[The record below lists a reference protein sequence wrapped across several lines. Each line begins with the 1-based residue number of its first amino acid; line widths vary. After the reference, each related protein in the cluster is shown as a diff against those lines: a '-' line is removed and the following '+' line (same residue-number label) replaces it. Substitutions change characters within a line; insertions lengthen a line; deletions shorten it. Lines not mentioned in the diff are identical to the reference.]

1 MAGKTL
7 NDAAVFD
14 LYGCFPSAVEIACQE
29 MDLAEDDPRDFT
41 VTSGLPYFGG
51 PGNNYA
57 MPAIAAMVE
66 RLRKMPGSFGLV
78 TANGNYVTKHAA
90 GLHSTTP
97 PGRAWEREDPTMLQR
112 EIDALPKR
120 HSLRNQMGVQRLRP
134 IRSFI
139 RRLGLNSVS

>member
-90 GLHSTTP
+90 ASTP
-97 PGRAWEREDPTMLQR
+97 PLRQVGRGSARIQR
-112 EIDALPKR
+112 CCSAKSTPCR
-120 HSLRNQMGVQRLRP
+120 SA
-134 IRSFI
+134 IR
-139 RRLGLNSVS
+139 